1 MCSLYFK
8 SGDREMARRKN
19 FTEKHK
25 VNAVREFQ
33 GSGLTAREF
42 CKQRGMAG
50 STFSVWNKRLAPL
63 IKVQSP
69 PKAARRQKSKSDQG
83 MDFVPVTLIET
94 NSISSTPPGLAHLDF
109 QGSMAVEM
117 VLPSGG
123 LIRLATNCPP
133 SFVAAALAVMAV
145 Q

>member
-1 MCSLYFK
+1 MCSLYLK

-63 IKVQSP
+63 IKIQSAS
-69 PKAARRQKSKSDQG
+69 KKLVRQRPTSTPVI
-83 MDFVPVTLIET
+83 DFVPVTLIET
-94 NSISSTPPGLAHLDF
+94 KPILVTTPGLAHLEV
-109 QGSMAVEM
+109 QGTMAVEI

-133 SFVAAALAVMAV
+133 AFLAAALAAMAV

>member
-8 SGDREMARRKN
+8 SGDREMARGKN

-25 VNAVREFQ
+25 VNAVEEFQ

-63 IKVQSP
+63 IQIQS
-69 PKAARRQKSKSDQG
+69 ASKKLVSQRPTCTPVI
-83 MDFVPVTLIET
+83 DFVPVTLIET
-94 NSISSTPPGLAHLDF
+94 KPILVTTPGLA
-109 QGSMAVEM
+109 
-117 VLPSGG
+117 
-123 LIRLATNCPP
+123 
-133 SFVAAALAVMAV
+133 
-145 Q
+145 